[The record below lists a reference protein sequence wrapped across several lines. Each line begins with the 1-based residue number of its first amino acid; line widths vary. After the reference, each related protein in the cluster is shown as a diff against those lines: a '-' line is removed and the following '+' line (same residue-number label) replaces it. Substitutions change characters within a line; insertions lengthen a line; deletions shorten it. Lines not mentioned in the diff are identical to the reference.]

1 MSVPPPWLFRAVT
14 RIADALVKLRRR
26 IIPRHFAAIELGTMS
41 WAAQSLAA
49 FCELDLP
56 EALAGG
62 PKTADDLTALGY
74 GERERL
80 FRLLRALAAYG
91 VTRYVGSGRFALGHL
106 GKALIGEHSV
116 APMIRY
122 ANAAWHTGAYTCL
135 AEAVRKNTSGFD
147 LNEGKPLFGY
157 FAEHREA
164 GALFDAAMQSLTP
177 LFAGAFAKAYDF
189 RGVHHVV
196 DIGGGTGLLLKAVL
210 ARHPH
215 VRGTVFELPAVAARV
230 ATTERLRAVEGSIL
244 SDAPPQADAYIFS
257 HVLHDWDDAS
267 CARMLQNVRHT
278 MPPHARVLVY
288 EIVASPPNNWW
299 SQDRITDLEMLA
311 MLSGRERT
319 REEFAAL
326 FERAGL
332 RLNRVIPTGAP
343 ESILESVP
351 NVSP

>member
-1 MSVPPPWLFRAVT
+1 MSVPPPWLFRAAT
-14 RIADALVKLRRR
+14 RLADALVKLRRR

-41 WAAQSLAA
+41 WAAQSVAA
-49 FCELDLP
+49 FCELGLP
-56 EALAGG
+56 DALAGA
-62 PKTADDLTALGY
+62 PKTADDLAAGGY
-74 GERERL
+74 GEREQL

-91 VTRYVGSGRFALGHL
+91 VTRHVGNGHFALGRL
-106 GKALIGEHSV
+106 GKALIGEQSV

-122 ANAAWHTGAYTCL
+122 ANASWHTRAYTRL
-135 AEAVRKNTSGFD
+135 ADAVRKNTPGFD

-189 RGVHHVV
+189 RDVVHVV
-196 DIGGGTGLLLKAVL
+196 DIGGGTGLLLKTVL
-210 ARHPH
+210 SRHPH

-230 ATTERLRAVEGSIL
+230 GITERLHAVEGSIL

-267 CARMLQNVRHT
+267 CARMLQNVRQS
-278 MPPHARVLVY
+278 MPPNARVLVY
-288 EIVASPPNNWW
+288 EIVAAPPNNWW

-332 RLNRVIPTGAP
+332 RLSRVIATGAP
-343 ESILESVP
+343 ESILEA
-351 NVSP
+351 VSP